1 MGATSIG
8 WLPLTAGLTLLGL
21 VLSYIAYKRRGTRPA
36 MMGVA
41 FSLLPIAA
49 YMTGA
54 IQMIWKICS
63 AIGSFATGFVFSP
76 EKWAGIGVTGLA
88 IVLFLAAGG
97 RVRRRASRESR
108 RADRASRK
116 DEADE
121 GTVPQQVGRSRGA
134 DPVVTRA
141 LSTQRR
147 EQVPAERTAAPTRAS
162 RKSAPVDDDM
172 KDIEDILRNRGL

>member
-1 MGATSIG
+1 MDANSIG

-21 VLSYIAYKRRGTRPA
+21 ILSYIAYKRRGRRPA

-41 FSLLPIAA
+41 VSLLPIAA
-49 YMTGA
+49 YLTGA

-63 AIGSFATGFVFSP
+63 AIASFATGFVFSP

-97 RVRRRASRESR
+97 RVRRRASREAR
-108 RADRASRK
+108 RADRGQRA
-116 DEADE
+116 EETDE
-121 GTVPQQVGRSRGA
+121 GTMPQQVGRSRAA
-134 DPVVTRA
+134 DPMVTKA
-141 LSTQRR
+141 LSTDVRKP
-147 EQVPAERTAAPTRAS
+147 VPARAS